1 MASVSFISLSHP
13 PPIKFYFLTT
23 KYFQII
29 DFICSSIVWQ
39 SASSSCSRYHS
50 LSHSPPQQNFRQPFF
65 SFRKVRGYLTSLL
78 SWFTDFKGLQSLIEC
93 IKIRSNGRLLNYLTE
108 QESNYMP
115 NKVFAHKDCRGD
127 YINPLRKI
135 TEARKCDNC
144 VNPTDQRQKV
154 LIGKHI
160 DSFVEKLVL

>member
-1 MASVSFISLSHP
+1 MTSVSFISLPHP

-23 KYFQII
+23 KYLQII

-39 SASSSCSRYHS
+39 SVSSSCSRYHS
-50 LSHSPPQQNFRQPFF
+50 LSHSPPQQNFRQLFF
-65 SFRKVRGYLTSLL
+65 SFWKVRGYLTSLL
-78 SWFTDFKGLQSLIEC
+78 SWFIDVKGLQSLIEC
-93 IKIRSNGRLLNYLTE
+93 IKIRSNGSLLNYLT
-108 QESNYMP
+108 
-115 NKVFAHKDCRGD
+115 D

-144 VNPTDQRQKV
+144 VKPTDQRQKV